1 MIIISIV
8 LRYPKSNNQ
17 FIECC
22 WRMLGFKKKI
32 MTLLGK
38 LNQQC
43 LFDMKNVGN
52 DRRCNTH
59 KSRIAVVIVP
69 LNPNECERCS

>member
-1 MIIISIV
+1 
-8 LRYPKSNNQ
+8 
-17 FIECC
+17 
-22 WRMLGFKKKI
+22 MLGFKKKI
-32 MTLLGK
+32 MTLHGK

-59 KSRIAVVIVP
+59 ISRIAVVIVP
-69 LNPNECERCS
+69 LNPNECELCSQQTEDAISNEWVEIVKHISKM

>member
-1 MIIISIV
+1 
-8 LRYPKSNNQ
+8 
-17 FIECC
+17 
-22 WRMLGFKKKI
+22 MLEFKKKI

-43 LFDMKNVGN
+43 LFEMKNVGN

-69 LNPNECERCS
+69 LNPIKS